1 MSTTD
6 NLERSAATSGRSAL
20 LNAHGIQRSFGGVMA
35 VNVAEFSIDTGS
47 IVALIG
53 PNGAG
58 KTTFF
63 NVLTGFEK
71 ADAGRWNFDGH
82 DLTGKLAYAIART
95 GMVRTFQAARV
106 FPRLSVVENVVLG
119 AQKQKGENVFAA
131 LVPTLWRDQD
141 RRFHERAR
149 ELVEWVGLGKKADDL
164 AGTLSGGQRKLLD
177 LARATM
183 SAPKLLMLDE
193 PMAGV
198 NPALRQQLL
207 DKIASLPGQGVT
219 VLFVEHDMDV
229 VSAVSNRVVCMAEGK
244 IIADGT
250 AAEVAANEQVVHAYL
265 GGSVADLRDMSV
277 EAAQAELDE
286 AARARSLQAAADTT
300 VDEGEA

>member
-1 MSTTD
+1 
-6 NLERSAATSGRSAL
+6 
-20 LNAHGIQRSFGGVMA
+20 MA
-35 VNVAEFSIDTGS
+35 VDVESFAVSPGS

-71 ADAGRWNFDGH
+71 ADAGSWSFDGN
-82 DLTGKLAYAIART
+82 DLTGRQAYAIART

-119 AQKQKGENVFAA
+119 AQHQKGEKVLSA
-131 LVPTLWRDQD
+131 LVPNLWRDQD
-141 RRFHERAR
+141 LQFHDRAR
-149 ELVEWVGLGKKADDL
+149 ELVEWVGLGAKSDDL

-198 NPALRQQLL
+198 NPALRQALL

-250 AAEVAANEQVVHAYL
+250 AAEVAANEHVVHAYL
-265 GGSVADLRDMSV
+265 GGSVGDLRDMSV
-277 EAAQAELDE
+277 EQVQAELDE
-286 AARARSLQAAADTT
+286 AAAARALQAEADRAQQAAHDR
-300 VDEGEA
+300 ESEA